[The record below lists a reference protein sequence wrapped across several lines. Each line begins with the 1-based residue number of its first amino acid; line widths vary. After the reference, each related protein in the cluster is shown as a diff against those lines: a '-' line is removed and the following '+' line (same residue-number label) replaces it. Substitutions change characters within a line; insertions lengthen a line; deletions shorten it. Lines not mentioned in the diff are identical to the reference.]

1 MNLGSYSKSIFLSFI
16 IISLNTIWSQSE
28 NPTSSSSESSNT
40 NTKQSSPVSNLP
52 ELKYE
57 KGDVTIDLKLE
68 AERLKKAFEYEL
80 GKNKIHIKNSSNKE
94 LLKDLN
100 DLRIESE
107 NLYINGN
114 YKESRRSYKKGFEL
128 LKIFYKDQSNI
139 YKEKFKEYNQIL
151 NQSKDKLL
159 ETDTENK
166 KYRMETASKKQ
177 KEAMLY
183 NYLAKNHEDA
193 KRYNHS
199 SEMFKLATKEVLES
213 LILIEKEISKDPEN
227 KTKTEINTD
236 TKYLDLDYLS
246 PIARKDWDDIIGV
259 DHSKQENKREQDR
272 KRIEEYRSSKI
283 KSGSKQASPEPKD
296 EVESSPT
303 LENSQQ

>member
-1 MNLGSYSKSIFLSFI
+1 MNLGSYSKSIILSFI

-28 NPTSSSSESSNT
+28 NPSSSSSESSNT

-68 AERLKKAFEYEL
+68 AERLKKAFDYEL

-94 LLKDLN
+94 LLKEFN
-100 DLRIESE
+100 DIRIESE

-114 YKESRRSYKKGFEL
+114 YKESRRSYKKGFQL

-193 KRYNHS
+193 ERYNHS
-199 SEMFKLATKEVLES
+199 SDMFKLATKELLES

-272 KRIEEYRSSKI
+272 KRIEEYSSSKL
-283 KSGSKQASPEPKD
+283 KSDSKQASPEPKD